1 MTLAEIC
8 AVFLHNLPELLAQF
22 NLPESLVASKL
33 QHILVSAVILLLPGA
48 MVWTADLISSLW
60 RQVVAREKSPRR
72 PFVEQGY
79 AYLPLV
85 WGSTLAY
92 YLPSLLL
99 ESGRI
104 LEVSYC
110 LSLQL
115 CLSLLC
121 DTDKSLASETQYSP
135 AKADRVVSLLC
146 FPH

>member
-22 NLPESLVASKL
+22 NLPQSLVASKL
-33 QHILVSAVILLLPGA
+33 QHILVSALILSLPGA
-48 MVWTADLISSLW
+48 MVWTTDLISSLW
-60 RQVVAREKSPRR
+60 RQVVARETSPRR

-104 LEVSYC
+104 LEVSSG
-110 LSLQL
+110 LSLRL
-115 CLSLLC
+115 CLSLLY
-121 DTDKSLASETQYSP
+121 DPDKSLASETPYQIVQL
-135 AKADRVVSLLC
+135 KQIE
-146 FPH
+146 